1 MEKKKEKLNRKEKI
15 DDFIAEWFAVVFMV
29 GGFAIIAV
37 FAVKYYNNFYNTILT
52 SEDVVQSLGQAGDFS
67 GGLLNPIFAFLS
79 YCLLLITI
87 KLQNKSLKTS
97 REELKL
103 TREELA
109 RSANAQEKQI
119 ESIKIQ
125 NFETTFFNLL
135 NFHNK
140 IVDNFNFKKYKFKYF
155 NEKIFFYKNDVHDI
169 FYKEEAFNEICKQ
182 IDMISNDD
190 KLNFTK
196 FNEVYDLYYNEN
208 EHLLCKYFDNI
219 NQIFKFISDS
229 IFDDKEQKKYS
240 DIFRIQ
246 FSQYELKLLFYHCIG
261 SNNSSTLRSYI
272 EKFNFF
278 EFLIL
283 EEDNKNFIYIFSKN
297 IYENVTFG
305 NNYLKIARIVNAKKE
320 YLETKKPDFQNIEYS
335 SSFIRNEIDEIIEY
349 CSYSFIFEKYN
360 LLWDTIDKLEK
371 YLLDIQSK
379 NPAINS
385 TLRINAAN
393 DLNKISNIKRQIKKY
408 L

>member
-1 MEKKKEKLNRKEKI
+1 MEEKKEKWWNSP
-15 DDFIAEWFAVVFMV
+15 FIIIATI
-29 GGFAIIAV
+29 AIIIV
-37 FAVKYYNNFYNTILT
+37 YGSYIFNFYNHTISKSSGDWGT
-52 SEDVVQSLGQAGDFS
+52 FGDFI
-67 GGLLNPIFAFLS
+67 GGTLNPTLAFLS
-79 YCLLLITI
+79 LLAILQTI
-87 KLQNKSLKTS
+87 RIQSKELAKSSEAL
-97 REELKL
+97 ELSKV
-103 TREELA
+103 ELA

-283 EEDNKNFIYIFSKN
+283 EENNKNFMYVFSKN
-297 IYENVTFG
+297 IYKDVTFG
-305 NNYLKIARIVNAKKE
+305 NNYLKIEEIVNAKKE
-320 YLETKKPDFQNIEYS
+320 YLETKKPDFQNINYYS
-335 SSFIRNEIDEIIEY
+335 SYLNKEVNEIIEY
-349 CSYSFIFEKYN
+349 CLYSFIFEKYN
-360 LLWDTIDKLEK
+360 LLEDVINKLEK
-371 YLLDIQSK
+371 DLSDIKRK

-385 TLRINAAN
+385 TLRVNATD
-393 DLNKISNIKRQIKKY
+393 DLNKISNIKKQIKKY